1 MSYNRKRNENSS
13 DYELIS
19 TVEEFDSILY
29 HMNEDSDLIE
39 VNQAILDE
47 KVSLNDILLEEIS
60 TKEFNGCNIFL
71 FLYRLCD
78 ILVLLLVVI
87 DVVIAI
93 IAYAA
98 ALLNFSVSLYSVI
111 LMVYVFFVSSI
122 ISYTMAPIY
131 NCLAGEWLNFVFSFA
146 QVILAS
152 PLISFYIYY
161 TINSVIALAEF
172 FVDIPKHLKKLFS
185 FFINFAKHYFID
197 FFTKFFDCDDEM
209 SFDREEMKTI
219 FAFSGLFLAIFVF
232 FVGLT
237 YVLFFIDKAIISL
250 GMLYFVLNTF
260 QIFAI
265 LSSSY
270 VYFFQTLFNMKT
282 RDLQYIWV
290 FLEEANFFSDD
301 DDDELD
307 IKNIHKNDDM
317 RSSKII
323 IDDSD
328 ISELDDLDSI
338 SNDCGDLI
346 SSIQKYIKVDNYL
359 PLLHYSKM
367 IAFDR
372 HKQFRKKMCMILFLI
387 LNLVLISHDI
397 YQIIQDYSDY
407 LLSSIIIRF
416 ILVPLFSY
424 YNICTV
430 LFHKAKDKKLRIINY
445 ISIIFTFLVIV
456 IIIFCIIYTEVYK
469 SKYRIND
476 LDYVPPFNN
485 ITRANSD
492 MLIHPI
498 CEFNLF
504 NSSAFDAFGYALGG
518 YDLKRNKTIFEN
530 QMKIFFGE
538 NYSNHI
544 SYKLYEIDNNFL
556 FLKYFDSISN
566 SHIFAFRGYNSGP
579 EIAFQ
584 FELFVSYYIIPFFED
599 NVPFYE
605 LINDYWLSFYTDF
618 FNSFGLR
625 FFENRNIIT
634 KYVKSIIEIYNKE
647 NFDDDDNV
655 FFTGINCGGVIA
667 KILGTLLHH
676 KSISFISFPMDM
688 NFLEHLFH
696 FPSSYMSYVTN
707 VFNIDGIFSHPDSD
721 HAINIGIDMP
731 IFYKSKFCSSG
742 FCEIFSKTD
751 NIYRTFCTMSEICGK
766 GNQFNYYCKNTIG
779 EKNLEIIRESLQE
792 SD

>member
-29 HMNEDSDLIE
+29 HMNEDSDLNE

-232 FVGLT
+232 FVGLA

-372 HKQFRKKMCMILFLI
+372 HKQFRKKMCMIIFLI

-492 MLIHPI
+492 MLII
-498 CEFNLF
+498 CF
-504 NSSAFDAFGYALGG
+504 
-518 YDLKRNKTIFEN
+518 
-530 QMKIFFGE
+530 
-538 NYSNHI
+538 
-544 SYKLYEIDNNFL
+544 
-556 FLKYFDSISN
+556 
-566 SHIFAFRGYNSGP
+566 
-579 EIAFQ
+579 
-584 FELFVSYYIIPFFED
+584 
-599 NVPFYE
+599 
-605 LINDYWLSFYTDF
+605 
-618 FNSFGLR
+618 
-625 FFENRNIIT
+625 
-634 KYVKSIIEIYNKE
+634 
-647 NFDDDDNV
+647 
-655 FFTGINCGGVIA
+655 
-667 KILGTLLHH
+667 
-676 KSISFISFPMDM
+676 
-688 NFLEHLFH
+688 
-696 FPSSYMSYVTN
+696 
-707 VFNIDGIFSHPDSD
+707 
-721 HAINIGIDMP
+721 
-731 IFYKSKFCSSG
+731 
-742 FCEIFSKTD
+742 
-751 NIYRTFCTMSEICGK
+751 
-766 GNQFNYYCKNTIG
+766 
-779 EKNLEIIRESLQE
+779 
-792 SD
+792 